1 MRKISNSMYHGQ
13 MKFFVEVE
21 NEDEDLDVYEGDLDV
36 FVIYEPENDLKYV
49 DEIYINHLFKEGEEI
64 KFVKQEEIPQKVRDA
79 ILEYV
84 KYEV

>member
-36 FVIYEPENDLKYV
+36 FVVYEPENDIKYV

-64 KFVKQEEIPQKVRDA
+64 KFVKQEEIPQNVRDA

>member
-1 MRKISNSMYHGQ
+1 MRKITNSMYHGQ
-13 MKFFVEVE
+13 MKFFVEVD
-21 NEDEDLDVYEGDLDV
+21 NEEDDFDVYEGDLDV
-36 FVIYEPENDLKYV
+36 FVVYEPENDIKYV

>member
-36 FVIYEPENDLKYV
+36 FVVYEPENDIKYV

-79 ILEYV
+79 ILKWAEY
-84 KYEV
+84 EI